1 MPKLALIPSDGPSE
15 QQLAEIEAGVRASV
29 ITDFLKAQQQ
39 GDSLA
44 QLEAEYLAA
53 QIDRSTPDGPRLL
66 DELAALT
73 RPSAA

>member
-1 MPKLALIPSDGPSE
+1 MSKLTLIPSDGPSE

-29 ITDFLKAQQQ
+29 ITDFLKAQQK
-39 GDSLA
+39 GNSLG

-66 DELAALT
+66 DELDALRQSTAA
-73 RPSAA
+73 

>member
-1 MPKLALIPSDGPSE
+1 MPKLVLIPSDGPSE

-29 ITDFLKAQQQ
+29 ITDFLKARSR

-53 QIDRSTPDGPRLL
+53 QIDRSTPDGPRLS
-66 DELAALT
+66 DELDALRQSTAA
-73 RPSAA
+73 